1 MNIVL
6 DSELEKLVVEK
17 VRSGEYETPEAVV
30 QDALHLLLEW
40 NAQELRE
47 SREAVKRAI
56 KQSERGEGISLE
68 EFDER
73 MRSKYGIPR

>member
-47 SREAVKRAI
+47 SREASKGRSNNPSVARA
-56 KQSERGEGISLE
+56 SH
-68 EFDER
+68 
-73 MRSKYGIPR
+73 

>member
-6 DSELEKLVVEK
+6 DSELEKLVVKK

>member
-30 QDALHLLLEW
+30 QDALQLLLEW

>member
-6 DSELEKLVVEK
+6 DSELERLVVEK

-47 SREAVKRAI
+47 SREAVKR
-56 KQSERGEGISLE
+56 
-68 EFDER
+68 
-73 MRSKYGIPR
+73 RSNNPSVARASH